1 MYLRYLQITVVFFSI
16 ATASLQAQNEPHPT
30 QTDTTALLQYVQ
42 LLSDSIPEQL
52 VIHYIYPFDC
62 VNCLATMRNRLLEE
76 KEDKNEEN
84 IQGII
89 LFPGNSSERRVKAV
103 LKYMEVT
110 RGDRWLIVRDDRLK
124 LMVEQL
130 RPPGIK
136 VSHTVVLDMAK
147 ERVMRSY

>member
-1 MYLRYLQITVVFFSI
+1 
-16 ATASLQAQNEPHPT
+16 
-30 QTDTTALLQYVQ
+30 
-42 LLSDSIPEQL
+42 
-52 VIHYIYPFDC
+52 
-62 VNCLATMRNRLLEE
+62 MRNRLLEE